1 VVGTRCD
8 ADAFLYQ
15 IEQPFDVLPL
25 RTFCQTLRTTIESMT
40 PCQKSAFEILTQ
52 APPLLAPDIVH
63 MVRNSKFLL
72 SVNWATHAGI
82 LQIHQLFW
90 DCGVLQN
97 GEKGEK
103 GETVVDVG
111 RVNGAH

>member
-1 VVGTRCD
+1 MVGTRCD

-40 PCQKSAFEILTQ
+40 PCQKSAFDILTQ

-63 MVRNSKFLL
+63 MVRNSKSLL
-72 SVNWATHAGI
+72 SVNWAIHADI
-82 LQIHQLFW
+82 SQIYQVFW

-97 GEKGEK
+97 GEKAEK
-103 GETVVDVG
+103 GETVVDV
-111 RVNGAH
+111 RPVNGAH